1 MARTNSPLRY
11 PGGKSTLTGV
21 TGQILQLNE
30 LHRGHY
36 AEPYAGGC
44 GLALSLLFGGHVGYL
59 HLNDAD
65 PAVCAFWDAVLTRN
79 GEMVERVRKSPV
91 TMEEWHR
98 QRAIYREG
106 PATDPLDLGFSL
118 FFLNRTNRSGVIN
131 GGGVI
136 GGQNQDGAYKL
147 DCRWNREDLAE
158 RIERVGKYSA
168 RIKFHRMDAEDFM
181 RHVDADL
188 PARSLIFVDPPYFA
202 KGADLYA
209 NYYAPED
216 HARVRRTIASLTKP
230 WLVTYDDVPDIRRI
244 WRRHRQFG
252 FSVSYSVQKKRQ
264 GAEIMIPSSRLKL
277 PEAIRERQLN
287 PWAHNRKFSM
297 ETSSFVAT

>member
-1 MARTNSPLRY
+1 VARTNSPLRY
-11 PGGKSTLTGV
+11 PGGKSTLTRL
-21 TGQILQLNE
+21 TGQILHINA

-44 GLALSLLFGGHVGYL
+44 GLALSLLFGGYVGYL

-65 PAVCAFWDAVLTRN
+65 PAVWAFWNSVLTRN
-79 GEMVERVRKSPV
+79 AELAERVRQSPV

-98 QRAIYREG
+98 QRAIYRGGE
-106 PATDPLDLGFSL
+106 AADPLDLGFSL

-136 GGQNQDGAYKL
+136 GGKNQNGTYKL

-168 RIKFHRMDAEDFM
+168 RIALHCMDAEDFM
-181 RHVDADL
+181 RQMDADL
-188 PARSLIFVDPPYFA
+188 PARSLIFADPPYFA

-216 HARVRRTIASLTKP
+216 HARVRRTIAGLTKP
-230 WLVTYDDVPDIRRI
+230 WVVTYDDVPDIRRI
-244 WRRHRQFG
+244 WHRHRQFG
-252 FSVSYSVQKKRQ
+252 FSVSYSVHQKRQ

-277 PEAIRERQLN
+277 PDGFRERQLN
-287 PWAHNRKFSM
+287 LWAQPVS
-297 ETSSFVAT
+297 VATEMGSAVEA